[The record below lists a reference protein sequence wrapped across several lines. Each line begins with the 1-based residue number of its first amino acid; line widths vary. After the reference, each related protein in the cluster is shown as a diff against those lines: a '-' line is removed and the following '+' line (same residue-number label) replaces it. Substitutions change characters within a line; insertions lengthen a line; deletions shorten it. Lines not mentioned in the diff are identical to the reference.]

1 MTCYARIRVILSG
14 LPRCQLPMLSPSVI
28 AVIVLAFHVVGVVA
42 ALHAVM
48 TVRTAPGAIAW
59 AGSLVM
65 MPYFAL
71 IPYLIFGRSRFAGYV
86 DARRFNNDRLREIRR
101 SMTAQ
106 ERVALGD
113 SVVQTPVQACMRALP
128 RLTGMQCLSNN
139 DVRLLVNGD
148 ATFQAIFAA
157 IDSATQVVLVQF
169 FIVHDDELGRAL
181 QQRLCER
188 ARAGVKVY
196 FLYDS
201 IGSHALGRSYVRVL
215 QQAGVDARP
224 FSTHPGFVN
233 RFQLNFRNHRK
244 LVVVDGAC
252 AFVGG
257 HNVGNEYLGKRPP
270 LAPWRDT
277 HVEIRGAAVLDLQMA
292 FAEDWYWAAREVP
305 HLMMPPPGRVGDM
318 LCQVVPSG
326 PADAQETCSLF
337 FVEAIQ
343 SATRRIW
350 ITSPY
355 FVPDEAVFAMLRLAV
370 LRGVDVRILIP
381 SRPDHLVV
389 FGASTIYAYQAV
401 RAGVRM
407 YRYQPGFLH
416 QKVILIDDEAAAVGT
431 ANLDNRSFR
440 LNFELMVMTA
450 HPGFAADVARMLE
463 ADFAQAREIGRDDFL
478 GRPTVLRIAMHVAKL
493 FAPIL

>member
-1 MTCYARIRVILSG
+1 
-14 LPRCQLPMLSPSVI
+14 MLTPSVI
-28 AVIVLAFHVVGVVA
+28 AAIVVSLHVLGVIA

-65 MPYFAL
+65 MPYFSL

-86 DARRFNNDRLREIRR
+86 NARRFNNHRLREIRQNM
-101 SMTAQ
+101 STQ
-106 ERVALGD
+106 ELD
-113 SVVQTPVQACMRALP
+113 SLSACLVMNPDQECMRALP
-128 RLTGMQCLSNN
+128 RLTGMPCLGNN
-139 DVRLLVNGD
+139 DVRLLVNGE

-157 IDSATQVVLVQF
+157 IDAATQVVVVQF
-169 FIVHDDELGRAL
+169 FIVHDDELGLEL
-181 QQRLCER
+181 QRRLCER
-188 ARAGVKVY
+188 AKAGVRVY

-201 IGSHALGRSYVRVL
+201 IGCHALGRAYLRAL
-215 QQAGVDARP
+215 EEAGVNVRSFA
-224 FSTHPGFVN
+224 THPGFVN

-244 LVVVDGAC
+244 LVIVDGER

-257 HNVGNEYLGKRPP
+257 HNVGNEYLGRRPP

-277 HVEIRGAAVLDLQMA
+277 HIEIRGAVVLELQMT
-292 FAEDWYWAAREVP
+292 FAEDWYWAAHEVP
-305 HLMMPPPGRVGDM
+305 YLLLPPPRRFGDM
-318 LCQVVPSG
+318 VCQIVPSG

-343 SATRRIW
+343 AARKRIW

-355 FVPDEAVFAMLRLAV
+355 FVPDEAVSAMLRLAV

-381 SRPDHLVV
+381 ARPDHYVV
-389 FGASTIYAYQAV
+389 YGASTIYAHQAV
-401 RAGVRM
+401 CAGVKVF
-407 YRYQPGFLH
+407 RYQPGFLH
-416 QKVILIDDEAAAVGT
+416 QKVILIDDDAAAVGT

-440 LNFELMVMTA
+440 LNFEMMVMTA
-450 HPGFAADVARMLE
+450 HPEFAASVAEMLE
-463 ADFAQAREIGRDDFL
+463 ADFAEARQIDREDFL
-478 GRPTVLRIAMHVAKL
+478 GAPAILRVAMHVAKL

>member
-1 MTCYARIRVILSG
+1 
-14 LPRCQLPMLSPSVI
+14 MLSPSVI
-28 AVIVLAFHVVGVVA
+28 AAIVLAFHIVGVIA

-71 IPYLIFGRSRFAGYV
+71 VPYLIFGRSRFAGYV
-86 DARRFNNDRLREIRR
+86 NARRFNNDRLREIRQG
-101 SMTAQ
+101 MTGR
-106 ERVALGD
+106 EREALGA
-113 SVVQTPVQACMRALP
+113 SIVHVPEQACMRALP
-128 RLTGMQCLSNN
+128 NLTGIPCMTNN
-139 DVRLLVNGD
+139 SVRLLINGE
-148 ATFQAIFAA
+148 ATFDAIFAA
-157 IDSATQVVLVQF
+157 IDSATQQVLVQF
-169 FIVHDDELGRAL
+169 FIVHDDELGREL
-181 QQRLCER
+181 QRRMCER

-201 IGSHALGRSYVRVL
+201 IGCHALGRNYIRVL
-215 QQAGVDARP
+215 QQAGVEARP

-244 LVVVDGAC
+244 LVVVDGAR

-277 HVEIRGAAVLDLQMA
+277 HIEIRGVAVLDLQMA

-305 HLMMPPPGRVGDM
+305 FLMMPPPCPVGEM
-318 LCQVVPSG
+318 VCQVVPSG

-343 SATRRIW
+343 SATRRLW
-350 ITSPY
+350 MTSPY

-389 FGASTIYAYQAV
+389 YGASTIYAYQAI
-401 RAGVRM
+401 RAGVKV
-407 YRYQPGFLH
+407 YRYEPGFLH

-450 HPGFAADVARMLE
+450 HPAFAADVARMLE
-463 ADFAQAREIGRDDFL
+463 ADFAQARQIDRNDFL
-478 GRPTVLRIAMHVAKL
+478 GAPAYLRVAMHVAKL